1 VCVLEKLARGQ
12 HIHRCFGTT
21 SLLTYNL
28 LQLHSGKQKVPVQQ
42 QKLRPTSVYLLWG
55 ESFFSQTVHTCVV
68 FAGVRCCL
76 CRVTQ
81 TRAFDTEPAS
91 SSYASGFIVD
101 RARGIILTNRHVVTP
116 GGLQWGSQQQQQL

>member
-1 VCVLEKLARGQ
+1 MPYNVRV
-12 HIHRCFGTT
+12 T
-21 SLLTYNL
+21 SLVGHTLHAACVHLQL
-28 LQLHSGKQKVPVQQ
+28 LQSETFGSQRTMHTDTILLGTVWAFIASAGKHGGLASAPLLLPLHA
-42 QKLRPTSVYLLWG
+42 T
-55 ESFFSQTVHTCVV
+55 
-68 FAGVRCCL
+68 

-116 GGLQWGSQQQQQL
+116 GEGVQQWSNMAAN